1 MKTTKP
7 EPYYMATR
15 DEVEEIFGY
24 PTRRALELFAVNGGG
39 PSVTRIGRRCYY
51 RISHVEA
58 WLKSF
63 EIEQGSEPKDVG

>member
-1 MKTTKP
+1 MNTNTL
-7 EPYYMATR
+7 ELYYMATR

-39 PSVTRIGRRCYY
+39 PKMTKISRRCYY
-51 RISHVEA
+51 RIADVDA

-63 EIEQGSEPKDVG
+63 EIVHPSEPENAS